1 MLKDR
6 FVDILGYFPKQ
17 AFELIGMILSELKS
31 NVEGDDK
38 TQELEVFS
46 EIFNQSN
53 EQFTAYFLPD

>member
-1 MLKDR
+1 MVKGSIYYKMLKDR

-46 EIFNQSN
+46 EIFN
-53 EQFTAYFLPD
+53 

>member
-1 MLKDR
+1 MLTDR

-46 EIFNQSN
+46 EIFN
-53 EQFTAYFLPD
+53 

>member
-1 MLKDR
+1 MLKDW

-46 EIFNQSN
+46 EIFN
-53 EQFTAYFLPD
+53 